1 MRKEIE
7 NMKGNIFDK
16 IRKASNKYIMKL
28 KHPLDWYN
36 ENTPSE
42 DEEYE
47 RGCLSIALIVAI
59 IFIALTVVIL
69 SYEL

>member
-1 MRKEIE
+1 
-7 NMKGNIFDK
+7 
-16 IRKASNKYIMKL
+16 MKL
-28 KHPLDWYN
+28 KHPLDWYD

-42 DEEYE
+42 DEEYGK
-47 RGCLSIALIVAI
+47 GCLSIVLIVVI

>member
-1 MRKEIE
+1 
-7 NMKGNIFDK
+7 
-16 IRKASNKYIMKL
+16 MKL

-42 DEEYE
+42 DGEYE
-47 RGCLSIALIVAI
+47 KGCLSIALIVAI
-59 IFIALTVVIL
+59 IFIVLTVVIL

>member
-1 MRKEIE
+1 
-7 NMKGNIFDK
+7 MK
-16 IRKASNKYIMKL
+16 S

-36 ENTPSE
+36 KNTPSE

-47 RGCLSIALIVAI
+47 KGCLSIVLIVAI
-59 IFIALTVVIL
+59 IFISLTAVIL

>member
-1 MRKEIE
+1 
-7 NMKGNIFDK
+7 
-16 IRKASNKYIMKL
+16 MKL

-47 RGCLSIALIVAI
+47 KGCLSIFLIVAI
-59 IFIALTVVIL
+59 ISITLTDVIL
-69 SYEL
+69 SYIL

>member
-1 MRKEIE
+1 
-7 NMKGNIFDK
+7 
-16 IRKASNKYIMKL
+16 MKL

-47 RGCLSIALIVAI
+47 KGCLSIALIVVI
-59 IFIALTVVIL
+59 INGCNFILRTKNWILIFGKQPLLTPCRTFSTSCRHL
-69 SYEL
+69 

>member
-1 MRKEIE
+1 
-7 NMKGNIFDK
+7 MK
-16 IRKASNKYIMKL
+16 S

-42 DEEYE
+42 DGEYE
-47 RGCLSIALIVAI
+47 KGRLSIALIVAI
-59 IFIALTVVIL
+59 IFIVLTVVIL

>member
-1 MRKEIE
+1 MT
-7 NMKGNIFDK
+7 
-16 IRKASNKYIMKL
+16 IRDLAHL
-28 KHPLDWYN
+28 LLTAPDLDR
-36 ENTPSE
+36 SE

-47 RGCLSIALIVAI
+47 KGCLSIALIVVI

>member
-1 MRKEIE
+1 ME
-7 NMKGNIFDK
+7 F
-16 IRKASNKYIMKL
+16 

-36 ENTPSE
+36 ENTPLK

-47 RGCLSIALIVAI
+47 KGCLSIALIVAI
-59 IFIALTVVIL
+59 IFIALTAIIL

>member
-1 MRKEIE
+1 ME
-7 NMKGNIFDK
+7 F
-16 IRKASNKYIMKL
+16 

-47 RGCLSIALIVAI
+47 KGCLSIALIVAI
-59 IFIALTVVIL
+59 IFIVLTVVIL

>member
-1 MRKEIE
+1 
-7 NMKGNIFDK
+7 
-16 IRKASNKYIMKL
+16 MKL

-47 RGCLSIALIVAI
+47 KDVYLSP
-59 IFIALTVVIL
+59 
-69 SYEL
+69 

>member
-1 MRKEIE
+1 
-7 NMKGNIFDK
+7 MK
-16 IRKASNKYIMKL
+16 S
-28 KHPLDWYN
+28 KHPLDWHN

-47 RGCLSIALIVAI
+47 KGRLSIFLIVAI
-59 IFIALTVVIL
+59 IFISLTAVIL

>member
-1 MRKEIE
+1 ME
-7 NMKGNIFDK
+7 F
-16 IRKASNKYIMKL
+16 

-36 ENTPSE
+36 ENTPSKGE
-42 DEEYE
+42 K
-47 RGCLSIALIVAI
+47 GCLSIALIVAI

>member
-1 MRKEIE
+1 
-7 NMKGNIFDK
+7 
-16 IRKASNKYIMKL
+16 MKL

-42 DEEYE
+42 DGEYE
-47 RGCLSIALIVAI
+47 KGCLFIALIVAI